1 MPVGRERLGA
11 TVDTL
16 RGCTAFAGIVLN
28 TVVWFV
34 PMALFGIVRRLL
46 PKSVPALAG
55 ARTFCGVALASSLQG
70 WVGCAKT
77 MASALR
83 LTRLQVHVEE
93 SGRPPISRK
102 GWYLI
107 VSNHQSWADI
117 LVLVFAFHGIA
128 PPFVFFTKR
137 ELIWV
142 PLIGVALWL
151 LEFPYVRRYSRAQ
164 LDAHPAL
171 REHDREAVRR
181 ACAGI
186 RERPTSVLNFLEGT
200 RFTAAKRAAQDSPY
214 ETLLKPKTGGLGMA
228 LDALADRVTA
238 VVDVTID
245 YADGAPTFW
254 DYLCGR
260 CRQVEMRVRVLP
272 PPAPDD
278 LRPWVG
284 VLWDK
289 KNRYLSRRR
298 TVTAQR
304 QG

>member
-1 MPVGRERLGA
+1 MPVRREGLGA
-11 TVDTL
+11 MVDTL
-16 RGCTAFAGIVLN
+16 RGCTAFACIVLN

-34 PMALFGIVRRLL
+34 PILLFGIARRLL
-46 PKSVPALAG
+46 PKSVPGLAR
-55 ARTFCGVALASSLQG
+55 ARIFCGVATGHSLQG
-70 WVGCAKT
+70 WVGCAKA
-77 MASALR
+77 MAKVLR
-83 LTRLQVHVEE
+83 ITRLQVHVEDE
-93 SGRPPISRK
+93 GQPPINRN

-117 LVLVFAFHGIA
+117 LVLVTAFHGVA

-151 LEFPYVRRYSRAQ
+151 LEFPYVRRYSRTQ
-164 LDAHPAL
+164 LNANPAL
-171 REHDREAVRR
+171 RGHDREAVRR

-186 RERPTSVLNFLEGT
+186 RERPTTVLNFLEGT
-200 RFTAAKRAAQDSPY
+200 RFTAAKRAAQGSPY

-228 LDALADRVTA
+228 SEALADRVTA

-245 YADGAPTFW
+245 YTDGAPSFW

-260 CRQVEMRVRVLP
+260 CRQVEIRVRVLP
-272 PPAPDD
+272 LPAPDD
-278 LRPWVG
+278 LRDWVG
-284 VLWDK
+284 SLWEEK
-289 KNRYLSRRR
+289 ARYLSRRR
-298 TVTAQR
+298 AVTAQR